1 MYKIFLI
8 IFLIIM
14 IGYLYT
20 NKQNKQTKQSEN
32 FDYDTDCKSCNNK
45 GTFQCRN
52 CENCGVCVTEMGD
65 MYCAKGDLSGPSER
79 TDCFK
84 WEYGNIYPQYDTPYY
99 DDDKKILTSKHDPKH
114 YPYNLYLNEKL
125 NTDAY
130 SDRNVFYQNF
140 NLHLKP
146 NLYKR

>member
-1 MYKIFLI
+1 M
-8 IFLIIM
+8 
-14 IGYLYT
+14 T
-20 NKQNKQTKQSEN
+20 NKED
-32 FDYDTDCKSCNNK
+32 FDYDTDCKSCETK
-45 GTFQCRN
+45 GTFECRN

-99 DDDKKILTSKHDPKH
+99 GGEEFSFKDEPKH
-114 YPYNLYLNEKL
+114 YPYNLYLNLKY

-130 SDRNVFYQNF
+130 ADRNVFYKNF
-140 NLHLKP
+140 NTFMKP
-146 NLYKR
+146 RLYKK